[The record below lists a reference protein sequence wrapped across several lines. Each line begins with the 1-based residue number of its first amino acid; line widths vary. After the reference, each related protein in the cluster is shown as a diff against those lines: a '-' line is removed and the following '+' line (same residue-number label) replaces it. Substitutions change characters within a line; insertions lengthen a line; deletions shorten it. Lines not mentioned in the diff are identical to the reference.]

1 MSRRCGFLVPASVV
15 VRSTSRQY
23 SSRQRPLFRRTGWSV
38 QGRNRAVLR
47 KLTVA
52 MTATNTATAEMVTQ
66 RPTAKYLKDYQ
77 PPKYLVQTID
87 MEFELD
93 DPETK
98 VTSRIK
104 FKRNSASKE
113 DRMLYLNGDKG
124 VKLVEGSLKIDGN
137 TLEPDA
143 FKVTSEA
150 LIIDET
156 AIPKEGTFTLESA
169 VMIKP
174 SDNKALEG
182 LYKSGGNF
190 CTQCEAEGF
199 RRITYYPDRPDVMAV
214 YTITIVADKKQYP
227 VLLSNGNNVDEG
239 DLENGKHYAKYHD
252 PFPKPSY
259 LFALV
264 AGDLVCNSDSF
275 RTMSGKDVTLK
286 IFVRDGDE
294 QKTQHAMDSLKR
306 SMKWDEQVYGREY
319 DLDIFNV
326 VAVDDFNM
334 GAMENKSLNIF
345 NSRFVLVSPE
355 TATDTDYNSVEGII
369 AHEYFHNWTGNRVTC
384 RDWFQL
390 SLKEGL
396 TVFRDQNFSADMSS
410 KGVKRISEV
419 IRLRAAQFPE
429 DSGPMAHPIRPEQ
442 FIEINNF
449 YTQTV
454 YQKGA
459 EVIRMLHTILGAEG
473 FRKGTDLYF
482 ERHDGQAVTCE
493 DWISALQDANPQEN
507 LTIFKRW
514 YSQAGTPTV
523 TCRRSYNS
531 DKQELELQFSQTTP
545 KTPGQDEKLAL
556 QIPISVGLLSN
567 NGDALRVD
575 TGDGSPSDTKVLSL
589 TDYEQTFTLK
599 NVPEGS
605 IVSLL
610 RDFSAPVK
618 LSIDGGQDLEEL
630 AFLVAH
636 DKNDF
641 TRWEAAQQ
649 LALRTVLSYYDA
661 IVKDGVK
668 AQDLGEVSSTVV
680 EAYSKVLKDK
690 TTDKALLAALLIT
703 PGESYLAE
711 QLQEANPVAIHSARN
726 HFRSELAKKLRNELL
741 EVIEETREKGEY
753 ALTGEAKGR
762 RSLNGAVSALYSC
775 LKEEEF
781 YRSCLDEVRNAT
793 NMTSV
798 LSALGILAS
807 STSKERDIALAE
819 FYDKWKNNNLV
830 VLKWLGIQAGAPR
843 EDALDVV
850 KNLMNHEAFDITVP
864 NKVYSVIG
872 GLCGGNPYGFHVR
885 GQESYDFLAEQVL
898 KLDALNPQVASR
910 MAKMLSRYRQFDA
923 TRQNQIR
930 RALHK
935 IAKHDG
941 LSSDVYEVVTKSLA
955 A

>member
-1 MSRRCGFLVPASVV
+1 
-15 VRSTSRQY
+15 
-23 SSRQRPLFRRTGWSV
+23 
-38 QGRNRAVLR
+38 
-47 KLTVA
+47 
-52 MTATNTATAEMVTQ
+52 MTATNTATADKVAQ
-66 RPTAKYLKDYQ
+66 KPTVKYLKDYQ
-77 PPKYLVQTID
+77 PPKYLVEKI
-87 MEFELD
+87 ELKFELD

-98 VTSRIK
+98 VTTQIV
-104 FKRNSASKE
+104 FERNPVSKE
-113 DRMLYLNGDKG
+113 DRKLYLNGDKG
-124 VKLVEGSLKIDGN
+124 VKLVDGSLKIDG
-137 TLEPDA
+137 
-143 FKVTSEA
+143 KVLPANQFEVTPESLSINES
-150 LIIDET
+150 
-156 AIPKEGTFTLESA
+156 AIPKDGKFILESA
-169 VMIKP
+169 VLIRP

-214 YTITIVADKKQYP
+214 YTTTIIADKEQYP
-227 VLLSNGNNVDEG
+227 VLLSNGNNIEQG
-239 DLENGKHYAKYHD
+239 DLENGKHYATYYD

-275 RTMSGKDVTLK
+275 KTASGKDVTLK

-294 QKTQHAMDSLKR
+294 EKTQHAMDSLKR
-306 SMKWDEQVYGREY
+306 SMKWDEEVYGREY

-345 NSRFVLVSPE
+345 NSRFVLVSPD
-355 TATDTDYNSVEGII
+355 TATDSDYNAVEGII

-410 KGVKRISEV
+410 KGVKRINEV

-459 EVIRMLHTILGAEG
+459 EVIRMLHTILGPDG
-473 FRKGTDLYF
+473 YRKGTDLYF

-493 DWISALQDANPQEN
+493 DWIQALQDANPEKD
-507 LTIFKRW
+507 LDLFKRW
-514 YSQAGTPTV
+514 YSQAGTPIV
-523 TCRRSYNS
+523 TCKRSYNA
-531 DKQELELQFSQTTP
+531 DEKELELHFSQTTP
-545 KTPGQDEKLAL
+545 KTPGQEKKLAL
-556 QIPISVGLLSN
+556 QIPISVGLLSKD
-567 NGDALRVD
+567 GGALQVNI
-575 TGDGSPSDTKVLSL
+575 GDGSPAETKVLNL
-589 TDYEQTFTLK
+589 TDYEQTFALQD
-599 NVPEGS
+599 VPEGAVVS
-605 IVSLL
+605 IL

-618 LSIDGGQDLEEL
+618 LVIDGGQDLEEL

-661 IVKDGVK
+661 IVKDGLK
-668 AQDLGEVSSTVV
+668 EQDLGDVSPTVV
-680 EAYSKVLKDK
+680 EAYRRVLKDK
-690 TTDKALLAALLIT
+690 KTDKALLAALLIT
-703 PGESYLAE
+703 PGESYIAE
-711 QLQEANPVAIHSARN
+711 QLKEANPIAIHVARD
-726 HFRSELAKKLRNELL
+726 HFRSELAKKLRSELL
-741 EVIEETREKGEY
+741 EVIEETKERGEY
-753 ALTGEAKGR
+753 KLAGKDKAR

-775 LKEEEF
+775 LKEPEF
-781 YRSCLDEVRNAT
+781 YKACLDQVRNAN

-798 LSALGILAS
+798 LSALGNLAS
-807 STSKERDIALAE
+807 SVSEERDVALDE
-819 FYDKWKNNNLV
+819 FYKKWKHNNLV

-843 EDALDVV
+843 EDALQVV
-850 KNLMNHEAFDITVP
+850 KKLMNHEAFDMTVP
-864 NKVYSVIG
+864 NKVYAVIG
-872 GLCGGNPYGFHVR
+872 GLCGGNPYGFHVG
-885 GQESYDFLAEQVL
+885 GQDSYDFLAEQVL
-898 KLDALNPQVASR
+898 TLDSMNPQVASR
-910 MAKMLSRYRQFDA
+910 MAKMLSRYRQFDK
-923 TRQNQIR
+923 TRQDQIR
-930 RALHK
+930 QALEK
-935 IAKHDG
+935 IAEKDG